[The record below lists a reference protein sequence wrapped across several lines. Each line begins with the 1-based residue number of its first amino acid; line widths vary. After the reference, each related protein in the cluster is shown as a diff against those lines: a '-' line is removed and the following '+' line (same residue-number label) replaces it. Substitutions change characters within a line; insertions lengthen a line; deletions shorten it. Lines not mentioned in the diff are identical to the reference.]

1 MFYTLLKGGY
11 LPFKSL
17 NKSLGNLA
25 QENSALAARIEE
37 SGVGVLE
44 QLLWE
49 HINDF
54 VCQFR
59 RGKHLVIA
67 KIGKTRKHVGIID
80 AFEQTILH
88 NPEPFCSE

>member
-1 MFYTLLKGGY
+1 MFYTPLKVGY
-11 LPFKSL
+11 LLFKSF

-59 RGKHLVIA
+59 RGEHLIIA
-67 KIGKTRKHVGIID
+67 EFGNTRKHVGIID
-80 AFEQTILH
+80 AFVQTILL
-88 NPEPFCSE
+88 NPVPFYSE